1 MDRSTSSPGVL
12 ASVDVD
18 APTVIISKMYLPL
31 TEESLALL
39 KQTLQGFSFKGIR
52 TNPAHGWLITF
63 SNDQRGAKHCRKV
76 FMHVSSCGWQARI
89 SEAGPCMRSNQGS
102 VFDADASVSSRTSAQ
117 NDGSHKRRRL
127 MSSEHDTAAPANTL
141 ALHGY
146 SNSIVS
152 GLQPPKH
159 AISKSQGSFKEI
171 DKRTKNPS
179 DLHSNK
185 RTADSASEWT
195 ATQARIESVHSAN
208 LQSPDNVMTRPT
220 TPMALLMRAIM
231 LEPGAPRGWTSFD
244 LFDKIRERHQY
255 YAEVFPQ
262 KTLKSNVSVYLS
274 TSTYFQKVQGS
285 CGRVP
290 GHPAAYLWELAPERS
305 KQTTCHED
313 KSAKIPRRDMQAIQD
328 AEPIDPQ
335 RVDETYYVKSS
346 FSAQFEICT
355 RRAHEMAWN
364 NLEVFDEACHAGTIY
379 KAGETA
385 RIMIDDDSED
395 GDYAHIFALRKTEN
409 LGAAA
414 AVLWYKDKSD
424 PALKKTPGALR
435 DLTNEQGQYLLTT
448 HVDIVSVESF
458 AGLASNEEKT
468 RLSTTRVIDIKSKP
482 WKIRAS
488 DDSHVSWMRQYVPA
502 RSGLE
507 GARVAAGWQD
517 RRASVTSMEDTTL
530 IDAGDGSP
538 GKVAAAKSHDEEMHQ
553 ENLDLGS
560 EVQRLRSQKE
570 ALQSKVDQLQK
581 DVKDL
586 QRGSQGMMQL
596 ESRVEALE
604 ARETQMKEIRDFLV
618 GLGHAELVG
627 GRAGQEAAGDAG
639 GTDE

>member
-1 MDRSTSSPGVL
+1 MLRRFNLSVKRLQHFLPQSMDRSTSSPGVL

-195 ATQARIESVHSAN
+195 ATQARIERVHSAN

-244 LFDKIRERHQY
+244 LFD
-255 YAEVFPQ
+255 
-262 KTLKSNVSVYLS
+262 N
-274 TSTYFQKVQGS
+274 YF
-285 CGRVP
+285 
-290 GHPAAYLWELAPERS
+290 
-305 KQTTCHED
+305 
-313 KSAKIPRRDMQAIQD
+313 
-328 AEPIDPQ
+328 
-335 RVDETYYVKSS
+335 
-346 FSAQFEICT
+346 
-355 RRAHEMAWN
+355 
-364 NLEVFDEACHAGTIY
+364 
-379 KAGETA
+379 
-385 RIMIDDDSED
+385 
-395 GDYAHIFALRKTEN
+395 
-409 LGAAA
+409 
-414 AVLWYKDKSD
+414 
-424 PALKKTPGALR
+424 
-435 DLTNEQGQYLLTT
+435 
-448 HVDIVSVESF
+448 
-458 AGLASNEEKT
+458 
-468 RLSTTRVIDIKSKP
+468 
-482 WKIRAS
+482 
-488 DDSHVSWMRQYVPA
+488 
-502 RSGLE
+502 
-507 GARVAAGWQD
+507 
-517 RRASVTSMEDTTL
+517 
-530 IDAGDGSP
+530 
-538 GKVAAAKSHDEEMHQ
+538 
-553 ENLDLGS
+553 
-560 EVQRLRSQKE
+560 
-570 ALQSKVDQLQK
+570 LQ
-581 DVKDL
+581 
-586 QRGSQGMMQL
+586 
-596 ESRVEALE
+596 
-604 ARETQMKEIRDFLV
+604 
-618 GLGHAELVG
+618 
-627 GRAGQEAAGDAG
+627 
-639 GTDE
+639 